1 MMRSGDTWS
10 NGGFRTSPLLPSSSA
25 ARGAGGALVAV
36 DEHCAFHAESD
47 KAYLANA
54 AGARA
59 LFGASFDEHVE
70 SMALWLSS
78 APALSRERH
87 VDLLQTEA
95 HVQHLLQARGVEVV
109 RADFRRTDARA
120 TARSAG
126 ALCVPAQYV
135 HCSAALE
142 LVRSALPACAAR

>member
-1 MMRSGDTWS
+1 M
-10 NGGFRTSPLLPSSSA
+10 
-25 ARGAGGALVAV
+25 
-36 DEHCAFHAESD
+36 
-47 KAYLANA
+47 
-54 AGARA
+54 
-59 LFGASFDEHVE
+59 VE
-70 SMALWLSS
+70 K
-78 APALSRERH
+78 R
-87 VDLLQTEA
+87 A